1 MLLITTALIGT
12 IYHSTKGVYQSM
24 EIIYPMFVLVVLTFV
39 IGFSTGIS
47 RLVSVKKGHVDRK
60 YFKLLSG
67 YAPPDYIV
75 KLGRNFSNLLEVP
88 VLFYALGTITLA
100 LGIKNSLILGCA
112 WAFVVLRIVHS
123 FIHVTY
129 NNPIHRFLAFVSS
142 SSIVLI
148 MWVQLI
154 ITISKKT

>member
-1 MLLITTALIGT
+1 
-12 IYHSTKGVYQSM
+12 M

-39 IGFSTGIS
+39 IGFGTGIS
-47 RLVSVKKGHVDRK
+47 RLVGAKKGHVDRR

-67 YAPPDYIV
+67 FTPPDYIV

-88 VLFYALGTITLA
+88 VLFYALGIIL
-100 LGIKNSLILGCA
+100 LVLDINNSLMLGLA
-112 WAFVVLRIVHS
+112 WAFVILRIIHS

-129 NNPIHRFLAFVSS
+129 NNPIHRFLAFLLS

-148 MWVQLI
+148 MWVELILI
-154 ITISKKT
+154 ISQKK

>member
-1 MLLITTALIGT
+1 MG
-12 IYHSTKGVYQSM
+12 
-24 EIIYPMFVLVVLTFV
+24 IIYPMFALVVLTFT
-39 IGFSTGIS
+39 IGFSTGIA
-47 RLVSVKKGHVDRK
+47 RLVCAKKGHVDRR

-88 VLFYALGTITLA
+88 VLFYALGIILLTLD
-100 LGIKNSLILGCA
+100 INNSLMLGFA
-112 WAFVVLRIVHS
+112 WAFVGFRIIHS
-123 FIHVTY
+123 FIHVSY
-129 NNPIHRFLAFVSS
+129 NNPIHRFLAFLLS

-154 ITISKKT
+154 IIITQKT

>member
-1 MLLITTALIGT
+1 
-12 IYHSTKGVYQSM
+12 M
-24 EIIYPMFVLVVLTFV
+24 EVIYPMFSLVVLTFV

-47 RLVSVKKGHVDRK
+47 RLISAKKGHVDRR

-75 KLGRNFSNLLEVP
+75 QLSRNFSNLLEVP
-88 VLFYALGTITLA
+88 VLFYALCIIILV
-100 LGIKNSLILGCA
+100 LGINNSLMIGFA
-112 WAFVVLRIVHS
+112 WAFVALPIVHS

-129 NNPIHRFLAFVSS
+129 NNPIHRFLAFLLS

-148 MWVQLI
+148 MWIQLI
-154 ITISKKT
+154 IIISQKT

>member
-1 MLLITTALIGT
+1 MD
-12 IYHSTKGVYQSM
+12 
-24 EIIYPMFVLVVLTFV
+24 IIYPMFALVVLTFI

-47 RLVSVKKGHVDRK
+47 RLVSAKKGHVDRR

-67 YAPPDYIV
+67 YTAPDYIV

-88 VLFYALGTITLA
+88 VLFYALGIILLV
-100 LGIKNSLILGCA
+100 LGINNALMIVCA
-112 WAFVVLRIVHS
+112 WAFVGLRIIHS

-129 NNPIHRFLAFVSS
+129 NNPIHRFFAFLLS
-142 SSIVLI
+142 SSIELI

-154 ITISKKT
+154 IINSQKT

>member
-1 MLLITTALIGT
+1 
-12 IYHSTKGVYQSM
+12 M
-24 EIIYPMFVLVVLTFV
+24 EIIYPMFALVVLTFV

-47 RLVSVKKGHVDRK
+47 RLVSAKKGHVDRR

-88 VLFYALGTITLA
+88 VLFYALGIILLA
-100 LGIKNSLILGCA
+100 LGINNSLMLGFA
-112 WAFVVLRIVHS
+112 WAFVGLRVIHS

-129 NNPIHRFLAFVSS
+129 NNPIHRFLAFLLS

-154 ITISKKT
+154 LIISQKT

>member
-1 MLLITTALIGT
+1 
-12 IYHSTKGVYQSM
+12 M
-24 EIIYPMFVLVVLTFV
+24 EIIYPMFALVVLTFI

-47 RLVSVKKGHVDRK
+47 RFVSAKKGHVDRR

-67 YAPPDYIV
+67 YAPPEYIV

-88 VLFYALGTITLA
+88 VLFYALGIILLV
-100 LGIKNSLILGCA
+100 LGINNTLMIACA
-112 WAFVVLRIVHS
+112 WAFVGLRIIHS

-129 NNPIHRFLAFVSS
+129 NNPIHRFLAFLLS

-154 ITISKKT
+154 VIISQKT